1 MSPITE
7 AMKPSRNSD
16 RQSCASSG
24 ELLPKNGT
32 AFATES
38 PTTFVSS
45 RPTSFGS
52 SRRAGIAGN
61 LDAETSSHP
70 TATTTT
76 HSSANRLFRVS
87 VRANDFQHGL
97 SPRDSVCRF
106 DPGGLGK
113 NNLGRRQE
121 RVWRAHRLGAKV
133 YAVTTSAGGRDRA
146 PTLESRKSP
155 ANCGLFVTGQHVEYS
170 NARLV
175 RNVRAARQHILHT
188 RRH

>member
-52 SRRAGIAGN
+52 SRRAGISDNDFAAQ
-61 LDAETSSHP
+61 LDRAIERSQGKKLIEAKLSADGQTDAKHYRGFQIADFAVPSP
-70 TATTTT
+70 TA
-76 HSSANRLFRVS
+76 R
-87 VRANDFQHGL
+87 
-97 SPRDSVCRF
+97 
-106 DPGGLGK
+106 
-113 NNLGRRQE
+113 
-121 RVWRAHRLGAKV
+121 
-133 YAVTTSAGGRDRA
+133 
-146 PTLESRKSP
+146 
-155 ANCGLFVTGQHVEYS
+155 
-170 NARLV
+170 
-175 RNVRAARQHILHT
+175 
-188 RRH
+188 

>member
-52 SRRAGIAGN
+52 SRRAGIQGRKGVNIHA
-61 LDAETSSHP
+61 SSGVIWGIP
-70 TATTTT
+70 AKECQNDQ
-76 HSSANRLFRVS
+76 NRKRCAVQPRRAKKKKNRTGESPKRHGVS
-87 VRANDFQHGL
+87 GVFIDESGTNIP
-97 SPRDSVCRF
+97 SPR
-106 DPGGLGK
+106 
-113 NNLGRRQE
+113 GR
-121 RVWRAHRLGAKV
+121 VH
-133 YAVTTSAGGRDRA
+133 Y
-146 PTLESRKSP
+146 
-155 ANCGLFVTGQHVEYS
+155 F
-170 NARLV
+170 
-175 RNVRAARQHILHT
+175 
-188 RRH
+188 

>member
-61 LDAETSSHP
+61 LVQRPVRNGLHRQPRS
-70 TATTTT
+70 
-76 HSSANRLFRVS
+76 RVS
-87 VRANDFQHGL
+87 VA
-97 SPRDSVCRF
+97 VCRGRLAR
-106 DPGGLGK
+106 PGRYRAFAK
-113 NNLGRRQE
+113 NPQPGTAFA
-121 RVWRAHRLGAKV
+121 RAHQDDVADTRLLSQGTNQA
-133 YAVTTSAGGRDRA
+133 RR
-146 PTLESRKSP
+146 RKP
-155 ANCGLFVTGQHVEYS
+155 
-170 NARLV
+170 
-175 RNVRAARQHILHT
+175 
-188 RRH
+188 

>member
-52 SRRAGIAGN
+52 SRRAGIA
-61 LDAETSSHP
+61 AKIF
-70 TATTTT
+70 
-76 HSSANRLFRVS
+76 SSAVGETEMIADPKRKPHQDNGDSDKRRHQEEALDEALKNTFPASDPVS
-87 VRANDFQHGL
+87 VEQ
-97 SPRDSVCRF
+97 P
-106 DPGGLGK
+106 
-113 NNLGRRQE
+113 
-121 RVWRAHRLGAKV
+121 
-133 YAVTTSAGGRDRA
+133 TTSGRSCR
-146 PTLESRKSP
+146 S
-155 ANCGLFVTGQHVEYS
+155 
-170 NARLV
+170 
-175 RNVRAARQHILHT
+175 
-188 RRH
+188 

>member
-52 SRRAGIAGN
+52 SRRAGITGKLTGN
-61 LDAETSSHP
+61 FAEDVQSASEFQWLSSKFP
-70 TATTTT
+70 TQQ
-76 HSSANRLFRVS
+76 SREFANAYQGIF
-87 VRANDFQHGL
+87 F
-97 SPRDSVCRF
+97 
-106 DPGGLGK
+106 
-113 NNLGRRQE
+113 
-121 RVWRAHRLGAKV
+121 
-133 YAVTTSAGGRDRA
+133 
-146 PTLESRKSP
+146 
-155 ANCGLFVTGQHVEYS
+155 
-170 NARLV
+170 
-175 RNVRAARQHILHT
+175 
-188 RRH
+188 